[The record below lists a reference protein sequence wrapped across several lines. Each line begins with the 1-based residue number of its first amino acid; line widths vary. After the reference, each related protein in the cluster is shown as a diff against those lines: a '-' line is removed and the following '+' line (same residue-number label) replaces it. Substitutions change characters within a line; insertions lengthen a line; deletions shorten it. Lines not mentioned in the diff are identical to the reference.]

1 MDVHNLE
8 ERVRTLEMAVGNA
21 EKRREDRSQ
30 NRKESRTRRRFYFVL
45 SRIMALA
52 LAYPFIAGLLWLVG
66 SPRPWIHALA
76 PAITIIAYLFVAPII
91 QRALLRFAPN
101 AKEE

>member
-1 MDVHNLE
+1 MDTEELE
-8 ERVRTLEMAVGNA
+8 RRLVNVEVTLGLG
-21 EKRREDRSQ
+21 
-30 NRKESRTRRRFYFVL
+30 RRRGQIAKEKKIPRKQRRLYYII
-45 SRIMALA
+45 SRIAALTI
-52 LAYPFIAGLLWLVG
+52 AYPFIAGLLWLVG

-76 PAITIIAYLFVAPII
+76 PAITIVAYLFVAPII